1 MNNHPTSISLTTRPG
16 SRRHVPWLNQ
26 PGCSGKGEPG
36 RRSACACARARIVTP
51 GAKAP
56 SPRAAVLDASPL
68 LVILHYLLKNN
79 TEFMMC
85 MEQVPTPPGGSR
97 ESGDPNRP
105 CPSTRGRWGV

>member
-1 MNNHPTSISLTTRPG
+1 MTTPPTPILQTTRPG

-36 RRSACACARARIVTP
+36 RRSACAGARARIVTP

-56 SPRAAVLDASPL
+56 SSGAAVLDASPL

-85 MEQVPTPPGGSR
+85 MEQVTTPPEGGR
-97 ESGDPNRP
+97 GNRVTGSAP
-105 CPSTRGRWGV
+105 LTRGRWGV

>member
-1 MNNHPTSISLTTRPG
+1 MTTSPTPILQTTRPG
-16 SRRHVPWLNQ
+16 SRRHVRWLNQ
-26 PGCSGKGEPG
+26 PTCSGKGEPG

-79 TEFMMC
+79 TQFIGWNV
-85 MEQVPTPPGGSR
+85 QVKLSPHHLHDAISWGG
-97 ESGDPNRP
+97 N
-105 CPSTRGRWGV
+105 